1 MSALNDFRD
10 IYGMRFVGLRD
21 ATNSVYGTYRVP
33 DPEAPY
39 PQDYVI
45 DQDGVVRYWSWEYD
59 PQEVIRTIDELLA
72 AADVGDGPD
81 EPALP
86 SGLTLSPPVPNP
98 SGHGMELRY
107 ALPERA
113 SVRLNVYSVSGGLV
127 RTLVRGVRRPGE
139 HVTTWDGRN
148 DRGRRVASGVY
159 FVELLTAGERR
170 TRRAVLLR

>member
-1 MSALNDFRD
+1 MAFQNGPDQQACTSLVVHHQHSGCLVELIPFQARGECGATLRK
-10 IYGMRFVGLRD
+10 GRHLRD
-21 ATNSVYGTYRVP
+21 G
-33 DPEAPY
+33 
-39 PQDYVI
+39 QD
-45 DQDGVVRYWSWEYD
+45 
-59 PQEVIRTIDELLA
+59 
-72 AADVGDGPD
+72 D

-86 SGLTLSPPVPNP
+86 SGLTLAPPAPNP

-113 SVRLNVYSVSGGLV
+113 QVRLNVYSVSGGLV